1 MTEDITRTAELPP
14 ALKPREVAKLFRI
27 SPNSVYKM
35 IREGELPS
43 WRCGSA
49 IRIPASAVLS
59 RLRASDE

>member
-1 MTEDITRTAELPP
+1 MSTTSVESP
-14 ALKPREVAKLFRI
+14 AAYKPREVAALFRI
-27 SPNSVYKM
+27 SLNSVYKL

-59 RLRASDE
+59 RLGASDE